1 MENNLLTIQ
10 QFSESLSLTKTDI
23 TTVASIVSDCSF
35 WQTKYENIYITDYD
49 LLWDESIRNGD
60 KVNILKDK
68 GIVIIFYRKQGLFL
82 YEKISAELLSDTEIM
97 SEIIDEFKAKVE
109 SYK

>member
-1 MENNLLTIQ
+1 MDLTIE
-10 QFSESLSLTKTDI
+10 QFSESISLTKTDI
-23 TTVASIVSDCSF
+23 TTVASIASDCSF
-35 WQTKYENIYITDYD
+35 WKTKHENIYITDYD
-49 LLWDESIRNGD
+49 ILWNECIRYED

-82 YEKISAELLSDTEIM
+82 YEKISAELLSDKQLM
-97 SEIIDEFKAKVE
+97 LEIIDEFKAKVE